1 MHSLSNLSCCVLG
14 AGSFIGTNLCERL
27 VGKVGQLRGF
37 RRPSGVDTPTPGIDW
52 IFGDFLNARDLA
64 AAVEGM
70 DVVFHLVNATT
81 PASANADMAN
91 DVTQNVLGSLGLM
104 EACRRAGVKRLV
116 YISSGGTIYGVPTA
130 VPTPETTEC
139 WPITAYGISKLT
151 IERYLHLHAYHHGL
165 DYRVLRVA
173 NPYGP
178 HQTSLKGQGAIGA
191 FLEKAMS
198 NQPIEVW
205 GDGSAARD
213 YVYVEDVAAA
223 LELAALHEGEERVFN
238 IGSGVPRSL
247 NEIIEAIGYALGKD
261 IPVERKAGRGIDIPV
276 SCLDIS
282 RAERDL
288 GWTPST
294 DFERG
299 LRKTIEWK
307 RMTKA

>member
-1 MHSLSNLSCCVLG
+1 MKHISALRCCVLG
-14 AGSFIGTNLCERL
+14 AGSFIGTNLCDRL
-27 VGKVGQLRGF
+27 LGRAGYLRGF
-37 RRPSGVDTPTPGIDW
+37 RRPTSFETPSVGMDW
-52 IFGDFLNARDLA
+52 VFGDFLNARDVA
-64 AAVEGM
+64 RAVEGI

-104 EACRRAGVKRLV
+104 DACRNAGVKRIV
-116 YISSGGTIYGVPTA
+116 YVSSGGTIYGVPA
-130 VPTPETTEC
+130 VVPTPETSEC

-198 NQPIEVW
+198 NQAIEVW
-205 GDGSAARD
+205 GDGTAARD
-213 YVYVEDVAAA
+213 YIYVEDVAAA
-223 LELAALHEGEERVFN
+223 LELAAHHDGTERVFN
-238 IGSGVPRSL
+238 IGSGVPRPL
-247 NEIIEAIGYALGKD
+247 NEIIEAIGRSLGTVVR
-261 IPVERKAGRGIDIPV
+261 VERKPGRGIDIPV

-282 RAERDL
+282 RAEIDL
-288 GWTPST
+288 GWTPWT
-294 DFERG
+294 DFEQG
-299 LRKTIEWK
+299 LQKTIAWK
-307 RMTKA
+307 RMTSP